1 MPLTYEKK
9 AETLKTPGEFGI
21 PTLQRMYTALRQQW
35 FAERGDTMGVEF
47 PVDVEFTFGNTDDYL
62 GEFKAN
68 IQYMTAPDGAIHEM
82 TSTDYEIEF
91 SNQFRLTPFQLMN
104 VMAHEMIHLL
114 LTMAVTRMATEGA
127 AEGKFHYRQLAE
139 DEMGHG
145 EEFRKLADEINR
157 DLGLQVTVT
166 NDQPIIQDGVA
177 SRSIPAGEKEFLL
190 VAPADQAGAVNVVG
204 MAAPKLRKAVMKL
217 REGGMQFRI
226 LSTAESH
233 VIMKYFPDSDDMV
246 KTSTVPESYLS
257 ELEDSGVV
265 KDETGEYLEN
275 TGKEVQEKLLCVT
288 VDGQVM
294 VSRCTPETSGS
305 IAGAVAAATGKPVG
319 IYGVTDRYNGN
330 APFNEGAS
338 LETDWKELF
347 TASSESDV
355 QRMVDGGEILPEAE
369 VSPDGRVEA
378 FSDE

>member
-47 PVDVEFTFGNTDDYL
+47 PVDVEFTFGKTDDYL

-177 SRSIPAGEKEFLL
+177 SRSIPAGEKRFLL
-190 VAPADQAGAVNVVG
+190 VAPADSAGEVNVVG
-204 MAAPKLRKAVMKL
+204 MAAPKLRKAVMRM
-217 REGGMQFRI
+217 REDGMQFRI

-246 KTSTVPESYLS
+246 KTSTVPGSYLS
-257 ELEDSGVV
+257 ELEDSGVL
-265 KDETGEYLEN
+265 KDETREYLAG
-275 TGKEVQEKLLCVT
+275 TGKEVREKLLCVS
-288 VDGQVM
+288 VDGRVM
-294 VSRCTPETSGS
+294 VSRCIPEAAGS
-305 IAGAVAAATGKPVG
+305 NAAAVAAATGRPVG
-319 IYGVTDRYNGN
+319 IYGVTDRYTGN
-330 APFNEGAS
+330 APVQEGA
-338 LETDWKELF
+338 LDMENWKGAF
-347 TASSESDV
+347 VDSSEGSV
-355 QRMVDGGEILPEAE
+355 QGLVDGGAIVPEAE
-369 VSPDGRVEA
+369 VSPDGTVES
-378 FSDE
+378 FNG

>member
-47 PVDVEFTFGNTDDYL
+47 PVDVEFTFGKTDDYL

-177 SRSIPAGEKEFLL
+177 SRSIPAGEKRFLL
-190 VAPADQAGAVNVVG
+190 VAPADSAGEVNVVG
-204 MAAPKLRKAVMKL
+204 MAAPKLRKAVMRM
-217 REGGMQFRI
+217 REDGMQFRI

-246 KTSTVPESYLS
+246 KTSTVPGSYLS
-257 ELEDSGVV
+257 ELEDSGVL
-265 KDETGEYLEN
+265 KDETREYLAG
-275 TGKEVQEKLLCVT
+275 TGKEVREKLLCVS
-288 VDGQVM
+288 VDGLVM
-294 VSRCTPETSGS
+294 VSRCIPEA
-305 IAGAVAAATGKPVG
+305 AGGNAAAVAAATGRPVG
-319 IYGVTDRYNGN
+319 IYAVTDRYTGN
-330 APFNEGAS
+330 APVQEGAIDM
-338 LETDWKELF
+338 ENWKGAF
-347 TASSESDV
+347 VDSSEGSV
-355 QRMVDGGEILPEAE
+355 QGLVDGGAIVPEAE
-369 VSPDGRVEA
+369 VSPDGTVES
-378 FSDE
+378 FNG